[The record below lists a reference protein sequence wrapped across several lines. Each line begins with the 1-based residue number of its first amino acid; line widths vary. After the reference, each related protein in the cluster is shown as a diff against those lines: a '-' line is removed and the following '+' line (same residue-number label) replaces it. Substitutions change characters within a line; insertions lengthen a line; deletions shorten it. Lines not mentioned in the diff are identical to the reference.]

1 MVEIDVQQII
11 DGFLQGFQIAWQGIG
26 QPLVN
31 ALIAFLLND
40 PVGEIVLAIS
50 IVTMI
55 IGILRSA
62 VVIRRRVL
70 NS

>member
-55 IGILRSA
+55 IGLLRSA